1 MDDKMNLLNQEIQA
15 IEYSIAYYK
24 KKKQHFEELDD
35 HDTVKYYE
43 DKLGELE
50 VELKKRLDKV
60 LD

>member
-1 MDDKMNLLNQEIQA
+1 MNLLNQEIQA

>member
-1 MDDKMNLLNQEIQA
+1 MNLLNQEIQA
-15 IEYSIAYYK
+15 IE
-24 KKKQHFEELDD
+24 FEELDD
-35 HDTVKYYE
+35 YDTVKYYE